1 MPVSIGSGWK
11 VGGGWSMG
19 SGGAA
24 PPPPPAVTDPYFMY
38 NSLLLTGDGTNN
50 SQNNTFLDS
59 STNNFAI
66 TRAGNT
72 TQGTF
77 SPYGANWSNY
87 LGGVGNYFQTP
98 ASSASTIVG
107 TLSNTANL
115 TIECWIYPTAYNSSA
130 NFPGLIGDMNAT
142 FENNNWSWGITNTG
156 TLMVYWNVS
165 GTQLRATTSNAVSL
179 NTWTHIALNV
189 AAGAIT
195 MYINGVAQNLS
206 GTTTLS
212 TPSGSNGYLVIGQWN
227 NGSGGTGG
235 TSHGLYTGY
244 ISNLRVVKASTYTS
258 GFTPSTVPLT
268 AIANTSLL
276 YCQSNR
282 FKDNSSN
289 AFALTVSGT
298 PTVQV
303 FSPFEP
309 SAAYS
314 TSTIGGSGYF
324 DGTGDYVYAAANAA
338 FNIGS
343 NAASVEMW
351 CYSTNAGVVV
361 MCGQNGGPYS
371 SIRILQYTNYAY
383 TVSDDT
389 IRDTGIPVILNAWT
403 HLVVTITGG
412 TARMFVNGVLRN
424 VATGL
429 GSVRI
434 QGDSYVIGSEEGI
447 ANYYQGYMTDF
458 RLVNGSI
465 PTAYQTSSVT
475 TGTTV
480 FTPPTAPLT
489 AVANTSLLLN
499 YTNGGIVDSA
509 MMTDLETVGDVKIST
524 TQSKFGGSSMYFDGT
539 GDYLITPANP
549 VSNLGTGDFTI
560 EMWVYLTNS
569 EATTQT
575 IMGGDLST
583 QSASTNTIQIW
594 YNNGG
599 SRNKISF
606 NVYGNPR
613 FDSSSS
619 VSINNWMHLAFTRS
633 SGTFRMFINGTQE
646 ASGSLPNNL
655 SNNVFVVGR
664 GYISFNQ
671 EYFNGYIDDLRV
683 TKGVARYTSNFTPPT
698 SALLAGGSVT
708 STTTGPIASGI
719 TMGGTGTGMVIS
731 SYVAP
736 WTIGGFYQGGYYCGN
751 FVDNGVTY
759 KLLAAPSSTV
769 SGLGWGPS
777 AVSGFQSR
785 IAGPTNSAGET
796 ALGSSYAAATYCE
809 SLTSGGYSDWYLPAV
824 NELQTAITNTNG
836 VAPFASGGAQ
846 SWSGQFWSS
855 SELDVDYRDG
865 YMNLNR
871 WWPQDHAWFVNGT
884 TVYGTYGVIDK
895 NNKSA
900 SYSVRAFRRVAA

>member
-458 RLVNGSI
+458 RFVNGSI

-499 YTNGGIVDSA
+499 YTNGGIIDNAMLNDS
-509 MMTDLETVGDVKIST
+509 ETMGGAKIST
-524 TQSKFGGSSMYFDGT
+524 TQSKFGGSSMAFDGT
-539 GDYLITPANP
+539 GDYLTVPSTP
-549 VSNLGTGDFTI
+549 NLAFGGNFTV
-560 EMWVYLTNS
+560 ETWLYLTSAPTGSN
-569 EATTQT
+569 A
-575 IMGGDLST
+575 MYVCDFRNGST
-583 QSASTNTIQIW
+583 SNFGFGVI
-594 YNNGG
+594 
-599 SRNKISF
+599 
-606 NVYGNPR
+606 
-613 FDSSSS
+613 
-619 VSINNWMHLAFTRS
+619 
-633 SGTFRMFINGTQE
+633 
-646 ASGSLPNNL
+646 ASGGNTKPYMFVGSGPIEVTCATSLSLNTWYHIAMVRSGSTVTYYLNGV
-655 SNNVFVVGR
+655 SDGTMTT
-664 GYISFNQ
+664 SFSQ
-671 EYFNGYIDDLRV
+671 GATGMTIGARYTGASEYVAGYIDDLRI
-683 TKGVARYTSNFTPPT
+683 TKGYARYTANFTPPT
-698 SALLAGGSVT
+698 AAL
-708 STTTGPIASGI
+708 P
-719 TMGGTGTGMVIS
+719 
-731 SYVAP
+731 
-736 WTIGGFYQGGYYCGN
+736 
-751 FVDNGVTY
+751 TY
-759 KLLAAPSSTV
+759 
-769 SGLGWGPS
+769 
-777 AVSGFQSR
+777 
-785 IAGPTNSAGET
+785 
-796 ALGSSYAAATYCE
+796 
-809 SLTSGGYSDWYLPAV
+809 
-824 NELQTAITNTNG
+824 
-836 VAPFASGGAQ
+836 
-846 SWSGQFWSS
+846 
-855 SELDVDYRDG
+855 
-865 YMNLNR
+865 
-871 WWPQDHAWFVNGT
+871 
-884 TVYGTYGVIDK
+884 
-895 NNKSA
+895 
-900 SYSVRAFRRVAA
+900 

>member
-1 MPVSIGSGWK
+1 MGFIISGQATGS
-11 VGGGWSMG
+11 
-19 SGGAA
+19 
-24 PPPPPAVTDPYFMY
+24 VTTTVPGDL
-38 NSLLLTGDGTNN
+38 NAQNTTLLLSGNGSNN
-50 SQNNTFLDS
+50 ATNNTFVDS
-59 STNNFAI
+59 SSNNFAI
-66 TRAGNT
+66 TRVGNT

-77 SPYGANWSNY
+77 SPYGDNWSNY
-87 LGGVGNYFQTP
+87 FDGSTSYLTT
-98 ASSASTIVG
+98 ASSSASAGNFTME
-107 TLSNTANL
+107 A
-115 TIECWIYPTAYNSSA
+115 WIYRTAATLGVVIGYGSETTGRTFMYVTSGGGLVVGIYNV
-130 NFPGLIGDMNAT
+130 GDTT
-142 FENNNWSWGITNTG
+142 FGGSIPIN
-156 TLMVYWNVS
+156 
-165 GTQLRATTSNAVSL
+165 Q
-179 NTWTHIALNV
+179 WTHIAIVRSTNV
-189 AAGAIT
+189 IT
-195 MYINGVAQNLS
+195 GYINGTAQA
-206 GTTTLS
+206 TTVSSAVTIGNANGFGVGAGKD
-212 TPSGSNGYLVIGQWN
+212 GSNKF
-227 NGSGGTGG
+227 TGF
-235 TSHGLYTGY
+235 
-244 ISNLRVVKASTYTS
+244 ISNARVVDGVAVYTS
-258 GFTPSTVPLT
+258 AFTPSTTPLT
-268 AIANTSLL
+268 AISGTSLL
-276 YCQSNR
+276 TCQANR
-282 FKDNSSN
+282 LIDSSTN
-289 AFALTVSGT
+289 AFTITKNGDT
-298 PTVQV
+298 QVQR
-303 FSPFEP
+303 FSPFAP

-314 TSTIGGSGYF
+314 ASTTGGSAYF
-324 DGTGDYVYAAANAA
+324 DGNSDYLSVPDNDSWALGNNFTIECWVYFTTTSGIQQFINQRASSSDAWQFLYNYPNSGDLTFKFADGNVAINKPWSPTVGQWYHIAVTRSSSTWYLFANGVQLGATA
-338 FNIGS
+338 TNSTTFPNI
-343 NAASVEMW
+343 AASVW
-351 CYSTNAGVVV
+351 VGTL
-361 MCGQNGGPYS
+361 QNP
-371 SIRILQYTNYAY
+371 
-383 TVSDDT
+383 
-389 IRDTGIPVILNAWT
+389 
-403 HLVVTITGG
+403 
-412 TARMFVNGVLRN
+412 TAESFV
-424 VATGL
+424 
-429 GSVRI
+429 
-434 QGDSYVIGSEEGI
+434 
-447 ANYYQGYMTDF
+447 GYMCDM
-458 RLVNGSI
+458 RVVK
-465 PTAYQTSSVT
+465 SSVYT
-475 TGTTV
+475 TA

-489 AVANTSLLLN
+489 AIATTQLLLN
-499 YTNGGIVDSA
+499 YTNAGIVDNA
-509 MMTDLETVGDVKIST
+509 MMTNLETVGDVKIST

-633 SGTFRMFINGTQE
+633 SGTFKMFINGTQE

-671 EYFNGYIDDLRV
+671 EYFHGYIDDLRV
-683 TKGVARYTSNFTPPT
+683 TKGVARYTSNFTAPT

-708 STTTGPIASGI
+708 STTTGPIASGM
-719 TMGGTGTGMVIS
+719 TMSGTGSGMVIS

-785 IAGPTNSAGET
+785 ITGPTNSAGEA